1 MEKRKV
7 ERGLVKMRVMA
18 SLTGM
23 RVTEYR
29 AKPMETA
36 PRAPCTSTS
45 VVASLNTRRLNPSFW

>member
-1 MEKRKV
+1 M

-36 PRAPCTSTS
+36 PRAPCTSTRLIC
-45 VVASLNTRRLNPSFW
+45 SLQISFLNKKSLRKT